1 MERSFNVS
9 QPTGSDAIV
18 PSLQRVPMSYE
29 EWLELPAKPKSEWVD
44 GEVVVSP
51 PASYAHQD
59 ASFRLTA
66 LLRAALSGLVVVQDV
81 GLELPND
88 RTRVPDILVLD
99 RAPDGV
105 LVTEPPLLVVE
116 ILSSSTRSEDT
127 VRKSGEYLAAGIGQ
141 YWLLDPE
148 LRALDAY
155 ASSSNGWTPL
165 LHLDDNVPDGNI
177 DVGGTLVRL
186 RLPELLSSQ

>member
-29 EWLELPAKPKSEWVD
+29 AWLELPAKPKSEWVD

-51 PASYAHQD
+51 PASYNHQD

-66 LLRAALSGLVVVQDV
+66 LLRAALPGLVVVQDV
-81 GLELPND
+81 GVELPSK
-88 RTRVPDILVLD
+88 RTRVPDLSVLH
-99 RAPDGV
+99 RVPDGF
-105 LVTEPPLLVVE
+105 LVTDAPLVVVE
-116 ILSSSTRSEDT
+116 ILSHSTRSEDT

-141 YWLLDPE
+141 YWLVDPE
-148 LRALDAY
+148 LRAFDAY
-155 ASSSNGWTPL
+155 ANSSGGWTPL
-165 LHLDDNVPDGNI
+165 LHLDDQVPDGTV
-177 DVGGTLVRL
+177 DVAGTLVRL
-186 RLPELLSSQ
+186 RLPELLISQ